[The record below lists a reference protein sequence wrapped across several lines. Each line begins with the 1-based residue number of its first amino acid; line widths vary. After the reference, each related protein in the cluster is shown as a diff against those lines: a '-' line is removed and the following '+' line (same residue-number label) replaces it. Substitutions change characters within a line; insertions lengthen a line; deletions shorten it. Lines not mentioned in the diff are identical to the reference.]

1 MNKTLLSISLL
12 PFLFFLKECSPSEA
26 TLPMVDAQHEHTNAL
41 INESSPY
48 LLQHA
53 HNPVD
58 WYPWGAEALQKAE
71 DENKLIIISIGY
83 AACHWCHVME
93 HESFE
98 NKEVADYMNEHFVC
112 VKVDREERP
121 DIDDV
126 YMTAC
131 NLITGRGGWPLNAIT
146 LPDGKPFFAGTYFPT
161 DDWTKILEQ
170 IVDLKATDYGKIVDS
185 ANKISQGIQETD
197 LIEVNTDDVDW
208 SDASLQSINS
218 KFIKRIDFVEG
229 GRIGEPKFPMPNN
242 YEYLLKYADRYND
255 TKSLKAVEL
264 TLDKMARGGIYDQLG
279 GGFARYSVDG
289 VWLVPHF
296 EKMLY
301 DNGQLI
307 SLYSQAYQVLKKPLY
322 VEVIDE
328 SIQFVKR
335 ELMSDDF
342 GFYSSL
348 DADSEGEEGKF
359 YVFSESEVD
368 SIITDAID
376 LKYFKKVYDV
386 SKSGNWEHTNILNKP
401 QSVSDMA
408 SKMGVDQAQLR
419 TSIDRSRKALF
430 DYRATRIRPGLDDK
444 ILASWNGLMLKG
456 LVDAYNA
463 TGKDDYLSLAL
474 KNANFIKQNFI
485 KSDYRMDRNY
495 KNGKSTINAFLDD
508 YALVAYAYHSLYE
521 ATLDQSWLDLSKNL
535 VDYTLKHFNND
546 LTKMFN
552 YTSDLDPPLIAR
564 KTENNDN
571 VIPGSNSMMARNLYR
586 IGSLYYNQEWLQKA
600 TQMLKNMHGEI
611 SESNA
616 PDFYSNWLQLY
627 FDKVNPPYEVAII
640 GDNAAT
646 LRSQL
651 SKSYLGNT
659 LLLGG
664 NDEGSLPLLKNK
676 LQEGET
682 TIYVC
687 QNKMCKLPVYSAV
700 EALQLMED

>member
-1 MNKTLLSISLL
+1 MSIL
-12 PFLFFLKECSPSEA
+12 PLAFFLKECSPTQSPTTTDHSEYA
-26 TLPMVDAQHEHTNAL
+26 HTNAL
-41 INESSPY
+41 IDESSPY

-58 WYPWGAEALQKAE
+58 WYPWGDEALAKATE
-71 DENKLIIISIGY
+71 EKKPIIISIGY

-98 NKEVADYMNEHFVC
+98 DEEVATYMNDNFVNI
-112 VKVDREERP
+112 KVDREERP

-131 NLITGRGGWPLNAIT
+131 NLITGKGGWPLNAVA
-146 LPDGKPFFAGTYFPT
+146 LPDGKPFFAGTYFPKE
-161 DDWTKILEQ
+161 DWMNILKQ
-170 IVDLKATDYGKIVDS
+170 IVDVKTNDYGKLVDS
-185 ANKISQGIQETD
+185 ANKIAEGIQETD
-197 LIEVNTDDVDW
+197 IVEVNTNDVDW
-208 SDASLQSINS
+208 SQASLKSIES
-218 KFIKRIDFVEG
+218 KFIKRIDFANG
-229 GRIGEPKFPMPNN
+229 GRLGAPKFPMPNN
-242 YEYLLKYADRYND
+242 YEFLLKYGTKEND
-255 TKSLKAVEL
+255 KKALQAVEL

-279 GGFARYSVDG
+279 GGFSRYSVDE

-307 SLYSQAYQVLKKPLY
+307 SLYSQGYQVFKNPLY
-322 VEVIDE
+322 LEVIDE
-328 SIQFVKR
+328 SIEFVKR
-335 ELMSDDF
+335 ELMSSDY

-359 YVFSESEVD
+359 YVFSEAEVD
-368 SIITDAID
+368 SLIADELD
-376 LKYFKKVYDV
+376 LKYFKKTYDV
-386 SKSGNWEHTNILNKP
+386 SKLGNWEHTNILNKP
-401 QSVSDMA
+401 RPISDMA
-408 SKMGVDQAQLR
+408 SKFGLAEKDLK
-419 TSIDRSRKALF
+419 TSLDRSRSILF
-430 DYRATRIRPGLDDK
+430 DYRAKRIRPGLDDK

-463 TGKDDYLSLAL
+463 TGKDDYLELAL
-474 KNANFIKQNFI
+474 KNANFIKKNFI
-485 KSDYRMDRNY
+485 KEDYRMDRNY

-521 ATLDQSWLDLSKNL
+521 ATLDESWLALSKNL
-535 VDYTLKHFNND
+535 VDYTLKHFNNEE
-546 LTKMFN
+546 TRMFN

-586 IGSLYYNQEWLQKA
+586 VGSMYYDQDYMKKG
-600 TQMLKNMHGEI
+600 TQMLKNLYNEI
-611 SESNA
+611 SETTA

-627 FDKVNPPYEVAII
+627 YDKANPPYEVAII

-651 SKSYLGNT
+651 SKSYLGNAM
-659 LLLGG
+659 LLGG
-664 NDEGSLPLLKNK
+664 KDEGSLPLLKNK

-687 QNKMCKLPVYSAV
+687 QNKTCKLPVYSALD
-700 EALQLMED
+700 AIKLMQD

>member
-1 MNKTLLSISLL
+1 MSIL
-12 PFLFFLKECSPSEA
+12 PLVFFLKECSPTQPTTVTDHSEYA
-26 TLPMVDAQHEHTNAL
+26 HTNAL

-58 WYPWGAEALQKAE
+58 WYPWGDEALAKATE
-71 DENKLIIISIGY
+71 EKKPIIISIGY

-98 NKEVADYMNEHFVC
+98 DAEVADYMNNNFVC
-112 VKVDREERP
+112 IKVDREERP

-131 NLITGRGGWPLNAIT
+131 NLITGKGGWPLNAIA
-146 LPDGKPFFAGTYFPT
+146 LPDGKPFFAGTYFPKE
-161 DDWTKILEQ
+161 DWMNILKQ
-170 IVDLKATDYGKIVDS
+170 IVDVKTNDYGKLVDS
-185 ANKISQGIQETD
+185 ANKIAEGIQETD
-197 LIEVNTDDVDW
+197 IVEVNTNEVDW
-208 SDASLQSINS
+208 SQASLQSIES
-218 KFIKRIDFVEG
+218 KFIKRIDFING
-229 GRIGEPKFPMPNN
+229 GRLGAPKFPMPNN
-242 YEYLLKYADRYND
+242 YEFLLKYGTKEND
-255 TKSLKAVEL
+255 KKALQAVQH

-279 GGFARYSVDG
+279 GGFSRYSVDE

-307 SLYSQAYQVLKKPLY
+307 SLYSQGYQVFKEPLY
-322 VEVIDE
+322 LEVIDE
-328 SIQFVKR
+328 SIEFVKR
-335 ELMSDDF
+335 ELMSSDY

-359 YVFSESEVD
+359 YVFSEAEVD
-368 SIITDAID
+368 SLIKDELD
-376 LKYFKKVYDV
+376 LKYFKKTYDV
-386 SKSGNWEHTNILNKP
+386 SKSGNWEHSNILNKP
-401 QSVSDMA
+401 KPINDMA
-408 SKMGVDQAQLR
+408 NKFGLSEEALK
-419 TSIDRSRKALF
+419 TSLNRSRKILF

-456 LVDAYNA
+456 LVDAFNA
-463 TGKDDYLSLAL
+463 TGNDKYLDLAL
-474 KNANFIKQNFI
+474 KNANFIKKNFI
-485 KSDYRMDRNY
+485 KDDYRMDRNY

-508 YALVAYAYHSLYE
+508 YAFVAYAYHSLYE
-521 ATLDQSWLDLSKNL
+521 ATLDESWLALSKNL
-535 VDYTLKHFNND
+535 VEYTLKHFNNEE
-546 LTKMFN
+546 TQMFN

-586 IGSLYYNQEWLQKA
+586 VGSMYYDQEYMKKG
-600 TQMLKNMHGEI
+600 TQMLKNLYNEI
-611 SESNA
+611 SETTA

-627 FDKVNPPYEVAII
+627 YDKVNPPYEVAII

-651 SKSYLGNT
+651 SKSYLGNAM
-659 LLLGG
+659 LLGG
-664 NDEGSLPLLKNK
+664 KDEGSLPLLKNK

-687 QNKMCKLPVYSAV
+687 QNKTCKLPVYSALD
-700 EALQLMED
+700 AIKLMQD